1 VQDDGEPVA
10 QVPPDG
16 GGVEP
21 ERLRDDHHQPL
32 VTHLVAVAEGAV
44 DDSPAP
50 LLGQALDLGE
60 LVGDAGGG
68 DDPTGHQRVAAAQVE
83 PERAVLE
90 AAGTEHPAGQH
101 LAAVGADLLAADGH
115 QLGRRGALAPEVAVH
130 VLGGRVARGHVV
142 DDDHAASLPREL
154 QSRCQARGRAA
165 DDCDLAVALHRAS
178 VPVAVPVLVLVLV
191 LVVALVRVLVVMGAG
206 GAGSAHAST
215 VGDRPVPAKGLAG
228 IARHVMLVP

>member
-1 VQDDGEPVA
+1 MQDDGEPVA

-50 LLGQALDLGE
+50 LLCQVLDLGE

-90 AAGTEHPAGQH
+90 PAGTEHPAGQH
-101 LAAVGADLLAADGH
+101 LAAVGTDLLAADGH

-142 DDDHAASLPREL
+142 DDDHAAPLPGQL
-154 QSRCQARGRAA
+154 QSLCQTGSRAA
-165 DDCDLAVALHRAS
+165 DDRDLAVALHRAPA
-178 VPVAVPVLVLVLV
+178 PVVVLMPV
-191 LVVALVRVLVVMGAG
+191 LVVALVRVPVVVGAG

-215 VGDRPVPAKGLAG
+215 VGV
-228 IARHVMLVP
+228 

>member
-1 VQDDGEPVA
+1 MNTRTIRNDSDVFALGAEFARREVA
-10 QVPPDG
+10 P
-16 GGVEP
+16 
-21 ERLRDDHHQPL
+21 
-32 VTHLVAVAEGAV
+32 HLQEW
-44 DDSPAP
+44 
-50 LLGQALDLGE
+50 E
-60 LVGDAGGG
+60 DAG
-68 DDPTGHQRVAAAQVE
+68 
-83 PERAVLE
+83 
-90 AAGTEHPAGQH
+90 
-101 LAAVGADLLAADGH
+101 
-115 QLGRRGALAPEVAVH
+115 
-130 VLGGRVARGHVV
+130 
-142 DDDHAASLPREL
+142 SLPREL